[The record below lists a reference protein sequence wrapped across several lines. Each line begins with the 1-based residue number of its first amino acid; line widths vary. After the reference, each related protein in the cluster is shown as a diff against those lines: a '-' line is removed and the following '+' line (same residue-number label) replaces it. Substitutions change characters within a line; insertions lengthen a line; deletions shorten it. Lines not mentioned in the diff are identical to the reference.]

1 MKKILSIF
9 IISLIALT
17 NIFAIAVSDDS
28 VSGVERYALYIG
40 ANYGGRSRERL
51 LYAQSD
57 ALSFKKTMSEI
68 GGVTDSN
75 SRILYDPTKEGLDKA
90 LQEITE
96 TIKNSSSNSKRSEFI
111 FYYSGHSDENSL
123 LLGDTKYDYSTL
135 KEAISDVPSDIHV
148 VILDSCY
155 SGNFIRTKGGQKRK
169 PFLVDDSTVVTG
181 HAYLSSSSDNESSQ
195 ESDEI
200 ESSFFTNAM
209 ITGLRGAADT
219 SGDNK
224 VTLNELYSYAFNDT
238 LSKTE
243 ASKAGPQHPNY
254 NITLVGSGDLV
265 LSDLTIGEAMLS
277 LSKDAKGKFII
288 RDANDKLVSE
298 INKAPGQPIF
308 MALPKG
314 QYSAVII
321 DDYSTK
327 QGTFL
332 LQQDQVYVLDQNTLT
347 TIKRKSNR
355 LRGDKKVDNDDNITE
370 TEQTRPEHKKRQ
382 ATARTDNNETLSEDE
397 DLDEDFDLDF
407 SDDDEDLLPIDDLND
422 DPKTKQLFKQSIYNV
437 EEYYSF
443 DDSDFSV
450 FNLSFVPGF
459 SFINNKCDN
468 LIFSF
473 GIIGSKVHNI
483 KGVQFS
489 EIMNISTGNIH
500 GAQIAGL
507 FNIGTNDI
515 SGVQLSGLFN
525 IARHVSGGQISGL
538 FNMASSTDGI
548 QIGGIFNIAKQNSG
562 SQVAGLMNISKEIEG
577 SQVSGLLNVANKIHG
592 SQIGVFNM
600 AKSISGLQL
609 GLFNIAQENTGVTL
623 GLFNY
628 VVNGLHDVYFAWDT
642 NDIIDICYK
651 GGSYHLFTTIGI
663 QHDRDSFFNDYE
675 YSARNIYFG
684 LGTEFN
690 FGSSNL
696 QLEYNTKLFAFSN
709 ASPIIQNELKQC
721 TFAEKISQ
729 SLIPSFKITYNAF
742 ATRYFSF
749 FISTSF
755 DIFNDEYNHLAYNA
769 FEPTWTWDIDE
780 IKVCP
785 SVSIGV
791 SLPLDEVAA
800 LWAILAN

>member
-1 MKKILSIF
+1 MKKILSIL
-9 IISLIALT
+9 IISLIAFT
-17 NIFAIAVSDDS
+17 NIFAIVVSDDS
-28 VSGVERYALYIG
+28 VSGVERYAIYIG

-75 SRILYDPTKEGLDKA
+75 SRILYDPTKDGLDKA

-135 KEAISDVPSDIHV
+135 KEAITEVPSDIHV

-169 PFLVDDSTVVTG
+169 AFLVDDSTVVTG

-243 ASKAGPQHPNY
+243 SSKAGPQHPNY

-298 INKAPGQPIF
+298 INKVPGQPIY

-355 LRGDKKVDNDDNITE
+355 LRGDGNSDNEDTE

-382 ATARTDNNETLSEDE
+382 ATARTDNKDETLSEDE
-397 DLDEDFDLDF
+397 DLDEDFDLDL
-407 SDDDEDLLPIDDLND
+407 SDDDELLPIDDLDD
-422 DPKTKQLFKQSIYNV
+422 DPRFKNLFKQKIYNV
-437 EEYYSF
+437 EEFFTF
-443 DDSDFSV
+443 DNSNFDI

-459 SFINNKCDN
+459 SFVNGHNDN
-468 LIFSF
+468 VMFSL
-473 GIIGSKVHNI
+473 GILGSKVHNVRGI
-483 KGVQFS
+483 QIS
-489 EIMNISTGNIH
+489 NIMNISTGMIY
-500 GAQIAGL
+500 GAQISGL
-507 FNIGTNDI
+507 SNIATNDI
-515 SGVQLSGLFN
+515 SGIQLSGLFN
-525 IARHVSGGQISGL
+525 IARHVYGGQVSGL
-538 FNMASSTDGI
+538 FNIGSSTDGI
-548 QIGGIFNIAKQNSG
+548 QISGLFNLAQQNTG
-562 SQVAGLMNISKEIEG
+562 SQVAGLFNISKEIEG
-577 SQVSGLLNVANKIHG
+577 TQISGLFNTAGKIHG
-592 SQIGVFNM
+592 SQISVFNI
-600 AKSISGLQL
+600 AKSISGAQI
-609 GLFNIAQENTGVTL
+609 GLFNIANENTGVTI

-628 VVNGLHDVYFAWDT
+628 VTNGLHNVYFAWDT
-642 NDIIDICYK
+642 NDVIDICYK
-651 GGSYHLFTTIGI
+651 GGSYRLFTTLGS
-663 QHDRDSFFNDYE
+663 QFDREYLFDGYE
-675 YSARNIYFG
+675 DCAKSIYLG

-690 FGSSNL
+690 FGKSNL
-696 QLEYNTKLFAFSN
+696 QLEFLTKFVITKYDDSLH
-709 ASPIIQNELKQC
+709 NEI
-721 TFAEKISQ
+721 EKLSKFERISQ
-729 SLIPSFKITYNAF
+729 SFIPSLRVTYNAL
-742 ATRYFSF
+742 TSKYFSLF
-749 FISTSF
+749 VTTSF
-755 DIFNDEYNHLAYNA
+755 DFFDENNELAYKASNQNMVWN
-769 FEPTWTWDIDE
+769 FDDCTI
-780 IKVCP
+780 CP
-785 SVSIGV
+785 SISVGF

-800 LWAILAN
+800 ICALF

>member
-1 MKKILSIF
+1 MKKLLSLF
-9 IISLIALT
+9 TISLIALS

-68 GGVTDSN
+68 GGVNDSN
-75 SRILYDPTKEGLDKA
+75 CRILYDPTKENLDKA
-90 LQEITE
+90 LQEITD
-96 TIKNSSSNSKRSEFI
+96 TIQNSSSNSKRSEFI

-135 KEAISDVPSDIHV
+135 KEAITEVPSDIHV

-243 ASKAGPQHPNY
+243 SSKAGPQHPNY

-298 INKAPGQPIF
+298 INKVPGQPIY

-355 LRGDKKVDNDDNITE
+355 LRGDGNSDNDNDTE
-370 TEQTRPEHKKRQ
+370 VEQTRPEHKKHS
-382 ATARTDNNETLSEDE
+382 ANTNDDNSEIIDSSDLSNLNKDVNNDIE
-397 DLDEDFDLDF
+397 
-407 SDDDEDLLPIDDLND
+407 DDEDILSTDNLNKN
-422 DPKTKQLFKQSIYNV
+422 PKTKRLFKQNIYSV
-437 EEYYSF
+437 EDTYSF
-443 DDSDFSV
+443 DDSNYSV

-459 SFINNKCDN
+459 SFVNPHCDN
-468 LIFSF
+468 LLFSV
-473 GIIGSKVHNI
+473 GIIGSKVHNL
-483 KGVQFS
+483 KGIQYS
-489 EIMNISTGNIH
+489 DLINISTGIVQ
-500 GAQIAGL
+500 GAQISSIC
-507 FNIGTNDI
+507 NIATNDI
-515 SGVQLSGLFN
+515 NGAQITSIFN
-525 IARHVSGGQISGL
+525 ISRHVSGGQISGL
-538 FNMASSTDGI
+538 FNIAASTNGVQLAGLYNLS
-548 QIGGIFNIAKQNSG
+548 KQNSG
-562 SQVAGLMNISKEIEG
+562 SQVAGLFNISKEIEG
-577 SQVSGLLNVANKIHG
+577 TQVSGLFNFANKIHG
-592 SQIGVFNM
+592 SQISVFNIAKSVSGTQIGVFNF
-600 AKSISGLQL
+600 AH
-609 GLFNIAQENTGVTL
+609 ENTGITL

-628 VVNGLHDVYFAWDT
+628 VVNGLHHIYLGWDSNDLFDV
-642 NDIIDICYK
+642 CYK
-651 GGSYHLFTTIGI
+651 GGSYHLFTTLGIQYDRESLFDDDNLDSVRSVYIGI
-663 QHDRDSFFNDYE
+663 
-675 YSARNIYFG
+675 
-684 LGTEFN
+684 GTEFN
-690 FGSSNL
+690 FANTSL
-696 QLEYNTKLFAFSN
+696 QLECLEKCVCTDYESIIDYSKTYFYQ
-709 ASPIIQNELKQC
+709 AS
-721 TFAEKISQ
+721 
-729 SLIPSFKITYNAF
+729 IPSFRVTYSGKTKF
-742 ATRYFSF
+742 AAL
-749 FISTSF
+749 FIATTF
-755 DIFNDEYNHLAYNA
+755 DFYSDFNDFAH
-769 FEPTWTWDIDE
+769 E
-780 IKVCP
+780 IYPNKWEWNFDDYIISP
-785 SVSIGV
+785 SLSIGV
-791 SLPLDEVAA
+791 SIPLGKM
-800 LWAILAN
+800 